1 MSAKRVTA
9 ILLALIVIVAGC
21 SPAASA
27 VATAPAS
34 SAAGPPGSA
43 GPAGSPGPSGS
54 PVPTSSPGETP
65 SGSAGGGAGEAQIVP
80 GLAAPPVLDLTPLGS
95 AQFRVDTARTTSV
108 DFPADGSEATL
119 TLTDGAG
126 LTWTLVMPGD
136 ALGAPRTV
144 SMTGLADL
152 ASADIPG
159 RLAGG
164 IMLEPDGLTFVV
176 PARLTVTGGSPGATS
191 ILLTGGQDGS
201 AMQFALPADDAGGSA
216 WISHFSSVIDV
227 DVDAALPPVT
237 AKLDRDWQAATAAAQ
252 ALLKDTGV
260 SVPEPPSLPLDC
272 VSADAAKSNAKSL
285 DDFVAAVGD
294 PEMDLIRNLLA
305 VERQRQLLGQS
316 GDPSFTLVKQLLGRL
331 ETKVL
336 LLLETYTGRPEK
348 LQAVTAAA
356 LGIGRSMELLGSP
369 ATAILGQLAAWWGA
383 SIDPLLDDVI
393 EKHDYAKA
401 ATVVWVARSA
411 SLLGAAVDDD
421 EILRKLEAALTFGL
435 EAQLTVHWPGGDWLL
450 ASTFVMANQVF
461 ASGSGR
467 FLTGE
472 GTGEY
477 ASLTSDELEFTE
489 ASGFPVRATL
499 QNFDACAGTAE
510 LTVDRFSADAET
522 YQSTDP
528 ESNAGPVTGSIVKP
542 AFESAFEEYLKDG
555 VYAFPVEVHNLDP
568 RMVDQTIEAAPLSQ
582 GLFTLE
588 FDIVLTHTPRLV
600 K

>member
-1 MSAKRVTA
+1 MSAKCVTA
-9 ILLALIVIVAGC
+9 ILLALVVIVAGC
-21 SPAASA
+21 SPAAST
-27 VATAPAS
+27 VATVPAS
-34 SAAGPPGSA
+34 STAGSP
-43 GPAGSPGPSGS
+43 GSPGPSGF
-54 PVPTSSPGETP
+54 PGPASSPGDTP
-65 SGSAGGGAGEAQIVP
+65 SGSAGGGDDGAAQIVP
-80 GLAAPPVLDLTPLGS
+80 GLTAPPALDLPPLG
-95 AQFRVDTARTTSV
+95 AVGFRVDTARTAGV
-108 DFPADGSEATL
+108 DLPADGSETTL

-126 LTWTLVMPGD
+126 LTWKLVIPGD
-136 ALGAPRTV
+136 AIDAATAI
-144 SMTGLADL
+144 SMTALADL
-152 ASADIPG
+152 VSADIPG

-164 IMLEPDGLTFVV
+164 ILLEPDGLTFVV
-176 PARLTVTGGSPGATS
+176 PARLTVTGGSPGGTPV
-191 ILLTGGQDGS
+191 LLTGGHDGS

-227 DVDAALPPVT
+227 DVDVDAALQSVT

-252 ALLKDTGV
+252 ALLKDTGI
-260 SVPEPPSLPLDC
+260 SVPEPPSIPLDC
-272 VSADAAKSNAKSL
+272 VAADAASANAKSL
-285 DDFVAAVGD
+285 DDFVAAVGN

-316 GDPSFTLVKQLLGRL
+316 GDPSFALVNQLLGRL
-331 ETKVL
+331 EKKVL
-336 LLLETYTGRPEK
+336 LLMETYTGRPEK
-348 LQAVTAAA
+348 LQAVTTTA
-356 LGIGRSMELLGSP
+356 LGIARSMELLGSP
-369 ATAILGQLAAWWGA
+369 ATAILGQLAAWWRA

-421 EILRKLEAALTFGL
+421 EVLRKLEAALTFGL
-435 EAQLTVHWPGGDWLL
+435 EAQLNVHWPVGDWLL
-450 ASTFVMANQVF
+450 ASKFVMANQGF

-477 ASLTSDELEFTE
+477 VSLSSEEFGFTE

-499 QNFDACAGTAE
+499 QGFDACAGTAE

-528 ESNAGPVTGSIVKP
+528 DNTTGPVTGSIVKP
-542 AFESAFEEYLKDG
+542 AFEAAFEEYLKDG

-568 RMVDQTIEAAPLSQ
+568 RMVDQTIEAAPPSQ

-588 FDIVLTHTPRLV
+588 FDIVLTHTPKLV